1 MKGSTKN
8 KLLKIIEGIQ
18 ATKKSHRVVTR
29 KSIVEKEAIVNEI
42 KKLLTTYKVL
52 GVVSLEGVSA
62 RELAEIKKSLSSY
75 GVVKVLKNTIVTRAL
90 RELGLPSLEEFLN
103 YLTGPNLFVFTNL
116 NAFMLANLVDRIV
129 VLRYVKPGERAPADI
144 YVPEGPTG
152 IPPGPMMSVFGKLK
166 IRTMVREGIIWVA
179 KESKVASAGD
189 VVSPELASLLRKLEI
204 KAYPVKLSIKAV
216 LDEGVVIPADKLKLD
231 IESFKKELLTA
242 VQTSRTL
249 AVETALPLPEV
260 IPEIIIR
267 AYTKAVNL
275 ACEIGYVTP
284 ENINLVLGRAI
295 SKAQTLA
302 IVLMQKNPELNI
314 PVTTQLV
321 TTTQPPQE
329 AEKPAEKEEKT
340 EEEEEKKVSEEEIAE
355 GISSLFG

>member
-1 MKGSTKN
+1 MKSSTKN
-8 KLLKIIEGIQ
+8 KLLKIIEDIQ
-18 ATKKSHRVVTR
+18 AAKKSYRVATR
-29 KSIVEKEAIVNEI
+29 KSIIEKGAVVNEI
-42 KKLLTTYKVL
+42 KKLLTTYKTL

-103 YLTGPNLFVFTNL
+103 YLTGPNLFIFTNL

-129 VLRYVKPGERAPADI
+129 VLRYVKPGEKAPADI

-166 IRTMVREGIIWVA
+166 IRTMVREGIIWIA

-189 VVSPELASLLRKLEI
+189 VISPELASLLRKLEI

-216 LDEGVVIPADKLKLD
+216 LDKGVVIPADKLKLD
-231 IESFKKELLTA
+231 IESFKKELLA
-242 VQTSRTL
+242 ALQTSRIL

-260 IPEIIIR
+260 MPEIIIR
-267 AYTKAVNL
+267 AYTKAINL
-275 ACEIGYVTP
+275 ACEIAYVTP
-284 ENINLVLGRAI
+284 ENTHLILGRAI
-295 SKAQTLA
+295 NKAQALA
-302 IVLMQKNPELNI
+302 IALMQKHPELNI
-314 PVTTQLV
+314 PVTAQPV

-329 AEKPAEKEEKT
+329 VKKPTEKEEET
-340 EEEEEKKVSEEEIAE
+340 EEEKEKEVSEEEIAE